1 MEGEVEAVAVAGD
14 IMWEEIKSGED
25 NVGWCADGEGEFVDD
40 EMRRGEE
47 GFMVIIT
54 SQIDSFRASMRTVVL
69 IKVVQE
75 LILLV

>member
-47 GFMVIIT
+47 RRWGIGEVFV
-54 SQIDSFRASMRTVVL
+54 DSMYST
-69 IKVVQE
+69 
-75 LILLV
+75 

>member
-1 MEGEVEAVAVAGD
+1 MGFGVDG
-14 IMWEEIKSGED
+14 
-25 NVGWCADGEGEFVDD
+25 VGVLVGLGGGEGGSLAGCLGKEKVEFCEREVGD
-40 EMRRGEE
+40 GLGA